1 MEAESTSGGDSI
13 DPSTWVPPKVDLGP
27 LYRPKSLAVIGA
39 HETRVPSS
47 LNTKRLLATAEALGA
62 EFYPVHPK
70 FDEIFGKKCYHSIA
84 EIPEDIDV
92 MFLQVGDP
100 VPVIREAAQKNT
112 KFAIVFT
119 AGYSEIGT
127 EEAIEK
133 EHALF
138 TAVQESGVRLLG
150 PNTNINSLELR
161 RQLPAPKIGLIT
173 QSGSQGRPI
182 IQGEELGVAFSFW
195 AATGNEADLEASD
208 FMEYFADDPDTTAI
222 AAYIEGFKS
231 GQRLREAALAALERD
246 VSIVIVKVGRSSVG
260 SSMAASHTAHLT
272 GSDAAHDAFFEQYGI
287 TRVSDLDELLEVSNA
302 LARLRTPVTDGVV
315 VYGMSGGSAAHL
327 GDLVG
332 AAGLKVPKLSQETQ
346 DQLKEIIPD
355 YTVVHNPVD
364 NGAMGLYAGTGP
376 KEMDIVLADPV
387 TGVLLYAIP
396 GFFAA
401 TTLPMIE
408 SLEHAREVSD
418 TPIMVIWSGPLTN
431 DPLYQ
436 RLWATGIPVMSNMR
450 NAVVATKALVTKHDR
465 RESNAEFIAAAR
477 ALPEITP
484 YQGEVEQLDEVAS
497 VAWLSNQGINFIE
510 HHSATDIE
518 SAVKASEEIG
528 YPVVLKGR
536 GKGLAH
542 KSELGLI
549 DVGLG
554 SADEVRTSANGMVE
568 RDHDSG
574 MEGFVVARQAGAGI
588 ELLFGI
594 THDPLLGPV
603 VVVGAGGVTAE
614 AIKDISISVLPLL
627 PDRARH
633 MLESLRM
640 SPLLDGWRGRPGVDK
655 DALIALLVRLGEI
668 AASGEVEELDINPV
682 LASADGYIGLDAL
695 IRLRR

>member
-1 MEAESTSGGDSI
+1 
-13 DPSTWVPPKVDLGP
+13 
-27 LYRPKSLAVIGA
+27 
-39 HETRVPSS
+39 
-47 LNTKRLLATAEALGA
+47 
-62 EFYPVHPK
+62 
-70 FDEIFGKKCYHSIA
+70 
-84 EIPEDIDV
+84 
-92 MFLQVGDP
+92 
-100 VPVIREAAQKNT
+100 
-112 KFAIVFT
+112 
-119 AGYSEIGT
+119 
-127 EEAIEK
+127 
-133 EHALF
+133 
-138 TAVQESGVRLLG
+138 
-150 PNTNINSLELR
+150 
-161 RQLPAPKIGLIT
+161 
-173 QSGSQGRPI
+173 
-182 IQGEELGVAFSFW
+182 
-195 AATGNEADLEASD
+195 
-208 FMEYFADDPDTTAI
+208 MEYFADDRDTTAI

-246 VSIVIVKVGRSSVG
+246 VSIVMVKVGRSAVG

-302 LARLRTPVTDGVV
+302 LARLRTPATDGVV

-332 AAGLKVPKLSQETQ
+332 AAGLDVPRLSQETQ
-346 DQLKEIIPD
+346 DRLKEIIPD

-387 TGVLLYAIP
+387 TGILLYAIP

-431 DPLYQ
+431 DPLYE
-436 RLWATGIPVMSNMR
+436 RLWNTGIPVMSNMR

-477 ALPEITP
+477 ALPEITGT

-497 VAWLSNQGINFIE
+497 AAWLKEQGINFVE
-510 HHSATDIE
+510 HRSANDIE
-518 SAVKASEEIG
+518 SAVKAADEIG

-536 GKGLAH
+536 GENLTH
-542 KSELGLI
+542 KSEHGLVE
-549 DVGLG
+549 VGLG
-554 SADEVRTSANGMVE
+554 SAGEVRESARGMVE
-568 RDHDSG
+568 RGHDLG
-574 MEGFVVARQAGAGI
+574 MEGFVVARQAEAGI
-588 ELLFGI
+588 ELLCGI

-627 PDRARH
+627 PGRARQ
-633 MLESLRM
+633 MLERLRI
-640 SPLLDGWRGRPGVDK
+640 SPLLDGWRGQPGVEK
-655 DALIALLVRLGEI
+655 DALVSLLVKLGEI
-668 AASGEVEELDINPV
+668 AASGQVEELDINPV
-682 LASADGYIGLDAL
+682 LATAADYVGLDAL
-695 IRLRR
+695 VRLRR